1 MVSVPRGSHGSL
13 CFLDYYYY
21 YYWLL
26 IDKLVTLS

>member
-21 YYWLL
+21 YWLL